1 MSEFPYK
8 HQKTRQ
14 YIENWLI
21 LGPFRTD
28 QGLSDIETDYLFG
41 ETVELPSKGQPRLAE
56 RPWTAVKAP
65 GGKYSFLNAGWPYTD
80 YAVAYAHVY
89 VHSPV
94 DMDCRLVVGADDGV
108 MVFLNGEHILTNDVN
123 RAFNPEQDIV
133 EAHLHPGWNRLML
146 KIRNGTADWA
156 FSARFADSR
165 LQTIET
171 LDFRLDNPDPA
182 NRFGIPC
189 RYADIRSRLECISAE
204 AGRVCCR
211 AVISNLGD
219 YSAKDLCLL
228 LDGQEQI
235 HWEELHGGAV
245 GTAEL
250 TVPEGRI
257 RELIAG
263 ELATLRWQTASEHRM
278 VGVSL
283 GQPLGWLQ
291 RLVHSFADANLRRRA
306 LEFEQKA
313 SACITMPGYGQQM
326 NERAMKIL
334 ACVGNGDGSLE
345 LALEKGEALL
355 REVNERLQGITVHL
369 VAQSHIDMAWTW
381 DWRETVDVVFPMTFG
396 KALRM
401 MDAYPEYKFTQ
412 NQMLGMAKCEE
423 VYPEMF
429 AQIQQRIREGR
440 WVPIG
445 GQWLEPDT
453 NMPSGESLAR
463 HCLWGQRFAKSRF
476 GKTHRTA
483 WATDNFGHCW
493 TLPQIFARSGIENY
507 LFGRCGKG
515 YPVFWWQGPD
525 GSRVLAAHMRFP
537 LPGGRLAEEALQT
550 VTDYKVSHLMYLFG
564 GGDHGGGPNEEDMA
578 AIERLR
584 QAEPSPRISLSGGQD
599 FFDGIRPEAE
609 GLPVVNEELNF
620 QFEGC
625 WTSQAEMKL
634 RNRRLESLLYSA
646 EALSAAAR
654 LPDLGW
660 RPLGYEKA
668 ELDCAWE
675 ALLLNQFHDIL
686 PGSGIHDTHTE
697 ALQRYIDAEESA
709 GRALSRAARRIA
721 SAAGTLGDGLP
732 VVVVN
737 SLPWERTGP
746 VEVEVELPGG
756 WKGIVAVDSDGRQAP
771 AQLVGQASG
780 GKARVLFT
788 AWGVPALG
796 FRTFWL
802 RKEKSAS
809 DLKAHAT
816 SVLSSSLL
824 EAAFDPASGALK
836 SLTAG
841 GREYLSGASNCLAAL
856 EDRPPSMS
864 AWELGLTGRESPA
877 VAGKVEILEQ
887 GPARI
892 TLRVKS
898 SFGGS
903 DFCQDI
909 SLYHGLD
916 YLECRFE
923 ADWKER
929 ETLLVSKFS
938 LACRPDSALYEI
950 PFGYAERRGTGE
962 ERPALNWVAVEDPEQ
977 GIALLNNGRHG
988 HAYQSGDLR
997 LSVLRGTTDP
1007 DPVADIGH
1015 HAVKWALYPYT
1026 GTWKDACVARR
1037 GREFNTPMLALEAQ
1051 PGRKGPFQMS
1061 LASLDASN
1069 VDLSCLKRRE
1079 DSEELVVRLVEVTG
1093 STANATLT
1101 LASPILEAA
1110 ALDIPELE
1118 KMDKPCTVDGNRL
1131 MVSLKPF
1138 EIATFALRVGQPT
1151 RFD

>member
-21 LGPFRTD
+21 IGPFRTD
-28 QGLSDIETDYLFG
+28 RGLSDIETDYLFG
-41 ETVELPSKGQPRLAE
+41 ETVELPSKGKPRLAE

-94 DMDCRLVVGADDGV
+94 DLDCRLVVGADDGV

-133 EAHLHPGWNRLML
+133 DAHLQPGWNRLML

-182 NRFGIPC
+182 NRFGIPS
-189 RYADIRSRLECISAE
+189 RYADIHSSLECLSVENEKIRS
-204 AGRVCCR
+204 R

-219 YSAKDLCLL
+219 HSAKDLSLR
-228 LDGQEQI
+228 LDGNELM
-235 HWEELHGGAV
+235 HWEELQGGEV
-245 GTAEL
+245 GSAEL
-250 TVPEGRI
+250 TAPLDQVRQ
-257 RELIAG
+257 LIGG
-263 ELATLRWQTASEHRM
+263 EIATLRWQTASEHRK
-278 VGVSL
+278 VGISL
-283 GQPLGWLQ
+283 GQPLGWLGQ
-291 RLVHSFADANLRRRA
+291 LAPTFADAELRQRA
-306 LEFEQKA
+306 LEFARKA

-326 NERAMKIL
+326 NDR
-334 ACVGNGDGSLE
+334 
-345 LALEKGEALL
+345 ALEILECVDSGAGALQQALERGEALL
-355 REVNERLQGITVHL
+355 QEVNERLQGVTVHL

-381 DWRETVDVVFPMTFG
+381 DWRETVDVVFPITFG

-401 MDAYPEYKFTQ
+401 MEAFPEYKFTQ

-423 VYPEMF
+423 VYPDMF

-440 WVPIG
+440 WTPIG

-453 NMPSGESLAR
+453 NMPTGESLAR

-493 TLPQIFARSGIENY
+493 TLPQIFAKSGIQNY

-515 YPVFWWQGPD
+515 YPVFWWQGLD

-537 LPGGRLAEEALQT
+537 LPMGRLAEEALQT
-550 VTDYKVSHLMYLFG
+550 VSDYKVSHLMYLFG
-564 GGDHGGGPNEEDMA
+564 GGDHGGGPNEQDMA
-578 AIERLR
+578 AIEKLR
-584 QAEPSPRISLSGGQD
+584 QTEPSPKIILSGGQE
-599 FFDGIRPEAE
+599 FFDGIRPEAD

-634 RNRRLESLLYSA
+634 RNRRLESLLFSA

-654 LPDLGW
+654 LPGLGW

-668 ELDCAWE
+668 ELDRAWE

-697 ALQRYIDAEESA
+697 ALQRYIDAEETA
-709 GRALSRAARRIA
+709 GRALSRAAQRIG
-721 SAAGTLGDGLP
+721 SAAGTRGEGIP

-737 SLPWERTGP
+737 SLAWDRSGP
-746 VEVEVELPGG
+746 VEVEVELPKG
-756 WKGIVAVDSDGRQAP
+756 WKNLVAADSEGRLAP
-771 AQLVGQASG
+771 AQIIGQGSG
-780 GKARVLFT
+780 EKVKVLFT
-788 AWGVPALG
+788 AAGLPALG
-796 FRTFWL
+796 FKSFWL
-802 RKEKSAS
+802 RKEKPAG
-809 DLKAHAT
+809 DLKAQAAGLLT
-816 SVLSSSLL
+816 NGRL
-824 EAAFDPASGALK
+824 EAAFDPATGTLK
-836 SLTAG
+836 SLTLD
-841 GREYLSGASNCLAAL
+841 GREYLSGASCHLVAL
-856 EDRPPSMS
+856 EDKPPSMS

-877 VAGKVEILEQ
+877 ETGKVEILEQ
-887 GPARI
+887 GPARV
-892 TLRVKS
+892 TLRVRS
-898 SFGGS
+898 AFGGS
-903 DFCQDI
+903 RFCQDI

-923 ADWKER
+923 ADWQER
-929 ETLLVSKFS
+929 DTLLASKFS
-938 LACRPDSALYEI
+938 LSSRPDSAVYEI
-950 PFGYAERRGTGE
+950 PYGYAERRGTGE
-962 ERPALNWVAVEDPEQ
+962 ERPALNWVAVEEQ
-977 GIALLNNGRHG
+977 GQGVALLNNGRHG
-988 HAYQSGDLR
+988 HAYQNGDLR

-1015 HAVKWALYPYT
+1015 HTVRWALYPYT

-1037 GREFNTPMLALEAQ
+1037 GREFNTPIYAFEGQ
-1051 PGRKGPFQMS
+1051 PDREGPFRMN
-1061 LASLDASN
+1061 LASIDADN
-1069 VDLSCLKRRE
+1069 VDMSCLKRRE

-1093 STANATLT
+1093 RPTNVTFT
-1101 LASPILEAA
+1101 LASPVLEAS

-1118 KMDKPCTVDGNRL
+1118 NVEKSCTVDGNRL
-1131 MVSLKPF
+1131 MLSLAPF

-1151 RFD
+1151 KFD